1 MIQDIAPHR
10 LYNAWQ
16 PDKHARSE
24 DFVIC
29 VQDGRLLVEET
40 ADGLRFPRRH
50 SLPASLEERFLFS
63 LDDADFYLTFAPVD
77 AGEGR
82 RFCTLRE
89 LRRRMSEAHAFM
101 YVAYTAY
108 HLAAWYADNRFCGRC
123 GARTEHDEAERALRC
138 TGCGRVIYPQ
148 LVPAVIVGVIDG
160 DRILL
165 TKYANREMSFYALIA
180 GFTEIGETL
189 EECVAREVMEEVGL
203 RVKNLR
209 YYKSQ
214 PWGSARDILMGFFCD
229 VDGATDIRLQEDE
242 LKEGIWVRREDIEG
256 QSDDFSLTHE
266 MMMVFKE
273 GREPKA

>member
-1 MIQDIAPHR
+1 MIQDIAPHH
-10 LYNAWQ
+10 LDNAWQ
-16 PDKHARSE
+16 PDKHARA
-24 DFVIC
+24 DDLVVG
-29 VQDGRLLVEET
+29 VQGGRLYAIE
-40 ADGLRFPRRH
+40 AGDGLRFPRRRE
-50 SLPASLEERFLFS
+50 LPDVSVRFLFS
-63 LDDADFYLTFAPVD
+63 LDEVDVYLTFDPMPEASD
-77 AGEGR
+77 R
-82 RFCTLRE
+82 RYETLRA

-108 HLAAWYADNRFCGRC
+108 HLAAWYEDNRFCGRC
-123 GARTEHDEAERALRC
+123 GARTEHEEAERALRC
-138 TGCGRVIYPQ
+138 TGCGHVIYPQ
-148 LVPAVIVGVIDG
+148 LVPAVIVGVTDG
-160 DRILL
+160 DRLLL
-165 TKYANREMSFYALIA
+165 TKYANREMNFYALIA

-189 EECVAREVMEEVGL
+189 EECVAREVREEVGL

-242 LKEGIWVRREDIEG
+242 LKEGVWVQREDIEG

-273 GREPKA
+273 GRELKA